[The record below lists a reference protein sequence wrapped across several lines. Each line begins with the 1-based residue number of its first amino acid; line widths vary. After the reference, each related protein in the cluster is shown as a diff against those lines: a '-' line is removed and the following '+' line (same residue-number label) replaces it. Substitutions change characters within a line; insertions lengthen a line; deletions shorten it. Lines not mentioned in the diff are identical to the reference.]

1 MVSLCYTQR
10 AMTNANDELAEL
22 PLFPLNLV
30 LFPGMPLPLHIFE
43 ERYKAMIGD
52 CMRNNAPFGVSLI
65 RSGQEVGSPAEP
77 FTTGTTARVLR
88 SELLEQGRMNILT
101 KGERRYEVIE
111 ITQEEPHVAALV
123 KLLDEPVGEG
133 FTWVSVELTEEY
145 TKLIRG
151 LTTLSGGYMSEVTI
165 PEDPVELSYMIA
177 ANLDAPTPLRQELL
191 EVPTAADRLN
201 RLIPL
206 LRRRNH
212 ALQEEIERRN
222 PFRGPRLN

>member
-1 MVSLCYTQR
+1 
-10 AMTNANDELAEL
+10 
-22 PLFPLNLV
+22 
-30 LFPGMPLPLHIFE
+30 
-43 ERYKAMIGD
+43 MIGD
-52 CMRNNAPFGVSLI
+52 CMRNNTPFGVSLI

-77 FTTGTTARVLR
+77 FTIGTTARVLR
-88 SELLEQGRMNILT
+88 SELLEEGRMNILT

-133 FTWVSVELTEEY
+133 FTGVSAELTEEY